1 MEHGFFLQ
9 IRIHPALLYQLEVFH
24 VRGRLYSL
32 ILLLNICTYVMA
44 INIKMI
50 LVNPHIS
57 IFNISQDIQSY
68 DFSVRKVI
76 HWFVCAPAFD
86 KFIMIVIVFSSLA
99 IAAEDPVDEDNPRN
113 YWLSKADYVFTIT
126 FACEVCLK
134 VNDIISSSSSYVNIA
149 FVHTCFVLRSW
160 IVVFF
165 CIPGRT

>member
-1 MEHGFFLQ
+1 
-9 IRIHPALLYQLEVFH
+9 
-24 VRGRLYSL
+24 
-32 ILLLNICTYVMA
+32 MA

-134 VNDIISSSSSYVNIA
+134 VNDIIPPPPMYVNTA
-149 FVHTCFVLRSW
+149 FVHDLLRSW
-160 IVVFF
+160 IAGFF